1 MKNLFC
7 FSCDIPK
14 VMGIQAFVVGRIVSD
29 TCLEEN
35 ASGRAGLM
43 SELSLNCDACDES
56 TTLQT
61 STNITKRGKS
71 FDVNRRA
78 AYHSI
83 ETGIGYEG
91 LASFCGVMNMPCLS
105 TRAYYKQVDNI
116 LEALEDEA
124 REELVSGGQRLRQ
137 IFMEEDG
144 ESDMPAIVDVAVSFD
159 GTWAKRGFTSLTGVV
174 FVISVDTGG
183 VLDYHV
189 LSKACQKCALKKLQC
204 EGDDEKCEEW
214 RREHLASG
222 ECDINFTGNSPAM
235 EAEGAAVLWNRSI
248 ELHKI
253 RYKWM
258 VSDGDSKAFNTV
270 ENVYDGCKVIKLDCV
285 GHVQKK
291 MGKHLMNLKARTKGK
306 LKDGKPIGGRGRL
319 TEGKIKQLQ
328 KYYGLAIRQNTLAKV
343 NPSDREVDVAVYA
356 MKKNT
361 IAILRH
367 GVKSGDATK
376 QHRFCPPGE
385 SSWCK

>member
-7 FSCDIPK
+7 SSCDIPK

-91 LASFCGVMNMPCLS
+91 LASFCGIMNMPCLS

-116 LEALEDEA
+116 LEALEDET

-137 IFMEEDG
+137 IFMEEERLYFIDRG
-144 ESDMPAIVDVAVSFD
+144 SFCNISGHWWGLRLPCIV
-159 GTWAKRGFTSLTGVV
+159 
-174 FVISVDTGG
+174 
-183 VLDYHV
+183 
-189 LSKACQKCALKKLQC
+189 
-204 EGDDEKCEEW
+204 EGLPKVCLEE
-214 RREHLASG
+214 
-222 ECDINFTGNSPAM
+222 IAM
-235 EAEGAAVLWNRSI
+235 
-248 ELHKI
+248 
-253 RYKWM
+253 
-258 VSDGDSKAFNTV
+258 
-270 ENVYDGCKVIKLDCV
+270 
-285 GHVQKK
+285 
-291 MGKHLMNLKARTKGK
+291 
-306 LKDGKPIGGRGRL
+306 
-319 TEGKIKQLQ
+319 
-328 KYYGLAIRQNTLAKV
+328 
-343 NPSDREVDVAVYA
+343 
-356 MKKNT
+356 
-361 IAILRH
+361 
-367 GVKSGDATK
+367 
-376 QHRFCPPGE
+376 
-385 SSWCK
+385 